1 MSIRTTDEND
11 ITIFA
16 ETNFRNQRTR
26 FGIKRKD
33 RRLHMYLI
41 GKTGT
46 GKSTLMENM
55 IYSDLSAGEGLA
67 VIDPHG
73 DLVQKVLNLIPN
85 DRKADL
91 VYFNPADLSRPIGFN
106 MLEAIE
112 STQRHLIASELIS
125 VFKKIW
131 IDSWGPRTEYILRNT
146 ILALLEVP
154 GATLLEVP
162 RMLADKEYRSAV
174 MAILGDEQ
182 VKQFWANEFE
192 RYTAHFRS
200 EAISP
205 IQNKVGQFIT
215 NRVIRDIIGQKQSSF
230 DVRQIMDEG
239 KILLVDLSKGKIG
252 EDASALLGAMLLT
265 RIELAA
271 LSRADTPEHQRRDF
285 FAYID
290 EFYNFT
296 TASFANILAEARKYR
311 LNLVLAHQYI
321 EQLDEEL
328 RSAIFGNVGTVI
340 SFRLGGR
347 DAQYVAREFYPIF
360 SEVDLVNLQQYH
372 IFLKLMI
379 DGISAAPFSAV
390 TLPPMSLS

>member
-1 MSIRTTDEND
+1 MTNRIPNEND
-11 ITIFA
+11 ITVFA

-33 RRLHMYLI
+33 RRSHMYLI
-41 GKTGT
+41 GKTGM

-73 DLVQKVLNLIPN
+73 DLVQKVLNLIPSEC
-85 DRKADL
+85 KADL
-91 VYFNPADLSRPIGFN
+91 VYFNPADLARPIAFN
-106 MLEAIE
+106 MLEAVE
-112 STQRHLIASELIS
+112 SSHHHLIASELIS

-182 VKQFWANEFE
+182 VKQFWINEFD

-205 IQNKVGQFIT
+205 IQNKVGQFIS

-230 DVRQIMDEG
+230 DIRQIMDEG

-271 LSRADTPEHQRRDF
+271 LSRADTQEHKRRDF
-285 FAYID
+285 FVYID

-311 LNLVLAHQYI
+311 LNLILAHQYI

-328 RSAIFGNVGTVI
+328 RAAIIGNVGTMI
-340 SFRLGGR
+340 SFRLGAR
-347 DAQYVAREFYPIF
+347 DAEYIAREFYPVF
-360 SEVDLVNLQQYH
+360 READLVNLPQYH
-372 IFLKLMI
+372 ICLKLMI
-379 DGISAAPFSAV
+379 DGISAAPFSGV
-390 TLPPMSLS
+390 TLAPMSVR